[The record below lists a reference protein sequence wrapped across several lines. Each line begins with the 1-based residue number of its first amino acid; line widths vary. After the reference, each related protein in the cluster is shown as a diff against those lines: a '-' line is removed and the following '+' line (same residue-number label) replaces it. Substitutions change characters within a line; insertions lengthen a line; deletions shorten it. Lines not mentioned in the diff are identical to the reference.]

1 MGPGT
6 LGSLASGAL
15 QRLHPISPV
24 LDLVMAARQAVLP
37 LVLVV
42 VGSGNLIVSAAILL
56 TLIVAYV
63 GWRYLAWSRFTYRI
77 DNDVLTLQH
86 GVLNRNRREV
96 PIRRIQQVGLQ
107 RKLRHRVLG
116 VAVVRV
122 DTAGGSGGAEVE
134 LEAVS
139 DEAAMDLRT
148 FLLTRAGR
156 SVASAGD
163 TLDAAETRHGS
174 APQVAGETTPVASHA
189 EAAPARGTD
198 LEVVSEL
205 TIRDLVIA
213 GVTGSRLGAALPI
226 VGLGLGLFFELPE
239 SIAASVSDQ
248 LGDAAGNGLALA
260 AGAVLV
266 LPFVLVAAAVTSVF
280 TDHGFLLVRIG
291 GDLHLRRGL
300 LDQRESTLS
309 LHRIQVVRVFD
320 NPVRRR
326 LGAVA
331 MQIQSAGSGSTAEGD
346 VTRLTIPYVPL
357 DQLDRVLGLVL
368 PGSVPRPALRV
379 APVAARRRLWFRRLV
394 PVVALIIGLLIYL
407 AAVGAWTAWVFLLF
421 LLLVPAGLIAEQAYR
436 GLGHATSPGFVL
448 ARRGGL
454 FRETVVVP
462 VAKTQ
467 SSRLVESP
475 FQRRLDLATLYLDV
489 AGTGRT
495 PAILDAERDRL
506 DGLRHAALYTSAAR
520 ADEGDVR
527 RRARGEAVASAEA
540 AAIGVE

>member
-1 MGPGT
+1 M
-6 LGSLASGAL
+6 ASGVPR
-15 QRLHPISPV
+15 RLHPVSPV
-24 LDLVMAARQAVLP
+24 LDLVMAARQAIVP
-37 LVLVV
+37 LALIV
-42 VGSGNLIVSAAILL
+42 VGSGNLVISGTILV

-63 GWRYLAWSRFTYRI
+63 GWRFLAWSRFTYRI
-77 DNDVLTLQH
+77 EGDVLTIEH

-96 PIRRIQQVGLQ
+96 PIRRIQQVDLQ
-107 RKLRHRVLG
+107 RKLRHRILG

-139 DEAAMDLRT
+139 DEAAMELRT
-148 FLLTRAGR
+148 YLLTRAGR
-156 SVASAGD
+156 SDASTSDLLDRATETPAESASQAAGSPGTVASQPG
-163 TLDAAETRHGS
+163 
-174 APQVAGETTPVASHA
+174 
-189 EAAPARGTD
+189 APARGGPD
-198 LEVVSEL
+198 VEVVSEL
-205 TIRDLVIA
+205 TVRDLVIA
-213 GVTGSRLGAALPI
+213 GITGSRLGAAVPI
-226 VGLGLGLFFELPE
+226 VGLTIGLFFELPE
-239 SIAASVSDQ
+239 SLAMSVSDQ
-248 LGDAAGNGLALA
+248 VGDAASNGI
-260 AGAVLV
+260 AVAIFVILV
-266 LPFVLVAAAVTSVF
+266 LPFVLAAAALTSVF

-331 MQIQSAGSGSTAEGD
+331 MQIQSAGAGSTAEGD
-346 VTRLTIPYVPL
+346 VTRLTIPYVPIG
-357 DQLDRVLGLVL
+357 DLDRMLALVL
-368 PGSVPRPALRV
+368 PGSVPRPDLRV
-379 APVAARRRLWFRRLV
+379 APVAARRRLWFRRLAPLV
-394 PVVALIIGLLIYL
+394 GLIGGLITYL
-407 AAVGAWTAWVFLLF
+407 AATGAWTAWVFLLF
-421 LLLVPAGLIAEQAYR
+421 LLLVPVGLVAEQAYR

-489 AGTGRT
+489 AGAGRT
-495 PAILDAERDRL
+495 PAILDAERVRL
-506 DGLRHAALYTSAAR
+506 DGLRHTALYTSAAR

-527 RRARGEAVASAEA
+527 RRARGEAVASAEVA
-540 AAIGVE
+540 TLDDA